1 MLSIPMK
8 IYCKNKNFLDAMTQN
23 TFQLTPIC
31 FLEQVRFVI
40 GSKMPSPSTNQEKV
54 DTIRSFVHIFPRMT
68 EQQLCIVFPG
78 LISSIN
84 SPRRL

>member
-31 FLEQVRFVI
+31 FLGQVRFVI
-40 GSKMPSPSTNQEKV
+40 GSKMPSLNQSGKSGYHSFL
-54 DTIRSFVHIFPRMT
+54 RSYFPAYD
-68 EQQLCIVFPG
+68 
-78 LISSIN
+78 
-84 SPRRL
+84 